1 MRGAQGPLLCTCC
14 ALSSCAR
21 SVLAHTDAINIA
33 FLIAQITGTSKPS
46 PHSIALGGRVEFVD
60 KLLTFL
66 GVGVLASLSDVLGRK
81 PLMAW
86 SAFGFMLTHL
96 LQATARGPAALY
108 LADVL
113 DGFSSCM
120 TYICQAYVTDCSAPN
135 KRATHLGIFQG
146 LSIGLGLT
154 VGFPIGGILGA
165 KYGPRLPMLI
175 GAAIQLVNCAL
186 ILFVLP
192 ESLPKAQRKK
202 ALDPSASHPFALLR
216 GLFSTSAVLSG
227 VSVAWTLVTLAQ
239 VSLDHFPEY
248 TSLRFGWTQEQAGPL
263 MLLVGLSVAIFPRLL
278 VPCLGMRQ
286 AILTGMLAF
295 AAGLLT
301 IGASPSAGGFI
312 SGILVVAVGSMWQPA
327 LQAFV
332 TNMGGEDERGA
343 LLGALGSVAELTRA
357 VGTLLFSSIL
367 AYVTDTARPRAL
379 PQGLHFGVAA
389 VMVLAAAGVA
399 SVTLGLP
406 TAAAFL

>member
-165 KYGPRLPMLI
+165 KYGPRLPMFI
-175 GAAIQLVNCAL
+175 GAAIRQNARSRGRGQ
-186 ILFVLP
+186 
-192 ESLPKAQRKK
+192 EER
-202 ALDPSASHPFALLR
+202 DDEGSHLNR
-216 GLFSTSAVLSG
+216 
-227 VSVAWTLVTLAQ
+227 
-239 VSLDHFPEY
+239 
-248 TSLRFGWTQEQAGPL
+248 
-263 MLLVGLSVAIFPRLL
+263 
-278 VPCLGMRQ
+278 
-286 AILTGMLAF
+286 
-295 AAGLLT
+295 
-301 IGASPSAGGFI
+301 
-312 SGILVVAVGSMWQPA
+312 
-327 LQAFV
+327 
-332 TNMGGEDERGA
+332 
-343 LLGALGSVAELTRA
+343 
-357 VGTLLFSSIL
+357 
-367 AYVTDTARPRAL
+367 
-379 PQGLHFGVAA
+379 
-389 VMVLAAAGVA
+389 
-399 SVTLGLP
+399 
-406 TAAAFL
+406 